1 MEPPPRLR
9 SCINPADEIQWYGS
23 KRREASRKP
32 EEKFMG
38 LKLTLE
44 NGDSVKIA
52 DNIEIVINKTSS
64 RKTEIEITA
73 PKDVSIRSSRGDRA
87 RD

>member
-1 MEPPPRLR
+1 
-9 SCINPADEIQWYGS
+9 
-23 KRREASRKP
+23 
-32 EEKFMG
+32 MG

>member
-1 MEPPPRLR
+1 
-9 SCINPADEIQWYGS
+9 
-23 KRREASRKP
+23 
-32 EEKFMG
+32 MG
-38 LKLTLE
+38 LKLTLK

-52 DNIEIVINKTSS
+52 ENIEIVVNKTSN
-64 RKTEIEITA
+64 RQTEIEITA